1 MFTGGET
8 GNEGTPLSSLARP
21 GPPGVGRGTH
31 PAYLEGVEAE
41 AGDAGRVRVPV
52 DAEDAALF
60 FGLVVILADDP
71 VCGFRFPVSGGM
83 HGLVESVNAEL
94 LPNPYIF

>member
-1 MFTGGET
+1 VERW
-8 GNEGTPLSSLARP
+8 A
-21 GPPGVGRGTH
+21 H

-41 AGDAGRVRVPV
+41 AGDAGRVRVP
-52 DAEDAALF
+52 EDAAVF

-71 VCGFRFPVSGGM
+71 VCGFRFSVSGGM
-83 HGLVESVNAEL
+83 HGLVESVNAEP